1 MAFWKERGLSLRTP
15 CSAAR
20 SDERIDI
27 VSYRGVK
34 DCQRFHDGLSCR
46 SGEER
51 RAVAGGLSHVCADHQ
66 IRY

>member
-1 MAFWKERGLSLRTP
+1 MAFWKERGLSLRIP

-34 DCQRFHDGLSCR
+34 DCRARFHDGLSCHIR
-46 SGEER
+46 GEER
-51 RAVAGGLSHVCADHQ
+51 RAVAGGLRHMCVL
-66 IRY
+66 IR